1 MRVLMIHSG
10 DSVMTKHDSI
20 SYDRTG
26 GRRYRSY
33 TMSTLD
39 ALLTPGTHSN
49 RIVTIAVAFAA
60 LRYKRRL
67 MLLSMAYTI
76 LTSEKED

>member
-10 DSVMTKHDSI
+10 DYVMAKHYSI
-20 SYDRTG
+20 SYDRAG

-33 TMSTLD
+33 TMNALD
-39 ALLTPGTHSN
+39 ALLTPGTPSN
-49 RIVTIAVAFAA
+49 RIVTTAVAFAA
-60 LRYKRRL
+60 WRYKRRL
-67 MLLSMAYTI
+67 MLLSMAYII